1 MNKIYFCF
9 DLPDIYSRNDL
20 DFQWIKRLGEYII
33 KDVSFQVGSNLTLD
47 RQYGNIYIFGL
58 N

>member
-9 DLPDIYSRNDL
+9 DLPDIYSENDL

-33 KDVSFQVGSNLTLD
+33 KDVSFKLGQFNF
-47 RQYGNIYIFGL
+47 R
-58 N
+58 